1 MLRQP
6 LCETLEW
13 IDLSA
18 NPIRDSQPA
27 TQQHGQASIQ
37 ELLFEGIS
45 TLRVLDGRDRDGK
58 EVFEGVEFEGEQPPP
73 EQKENPMIPK
83 WMQESQRQEEM
94 MQGDNQYSDDEDDD
108 YDDEV
113 DYNENEEE
121 VYEEDID

>member
-18 NPIRDSQPA
+18 NPIRDSQPP
-27 TQQHGQASIQ
+27 TQHGQASIQ

-58 EVFEGVEFEGEQPPP
+58 EVFEGVEFEGEQPP

-94 MQGDNQYSDDEDDD
+94 MQGDNQYSDDDDDD